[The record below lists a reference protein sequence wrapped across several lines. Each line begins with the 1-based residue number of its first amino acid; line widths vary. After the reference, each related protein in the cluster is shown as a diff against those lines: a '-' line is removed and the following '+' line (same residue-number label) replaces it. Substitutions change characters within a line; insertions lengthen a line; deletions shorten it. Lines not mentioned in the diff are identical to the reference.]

1 MVFAW
6 NDFFEPLIYTLGN
19 PRIQP
24 LSVAIQ
30 NFNSR
35 FGQQPQLIQ
44 TTALLGLA
52 LPVIL
57 FFLAQRFFMRGVVI
71 TGVDK

>member
-1 MVFAW
+1 
-6 NDFFEPLIYTLGN
+6 LIYTLGK
-19 PRIQP
+19 PDIQP

-30 NFNSR
+30 QFTSR
-35 FGQQPQLIQ
+35 FGQEPQLIQ

-52 LPVIL
+52 LPLVL
-57 FFLAQRFFMRGVVI
+57 FFMAQRFFMRGVVI